1 MSVHLGNLAADFK
14 AGRRNFPI
22 GGGRAHNAPMLPR
35 LIAIAVAIL
44 AALPARADQT
54 DARLPGLFE
63 RLRAADPPT
72 AAFLREEIWEIW
84 FAADEPEVDQLMAL
98 GDAAMASGQLRMAVA
113 MFDAVIERR
122 PDFAEG
128 WNRRAT
134 AYYML
139 GAYERSEA
147 DVARVLQLEPRHF
160 GALSGLGLIH
170 TARERFDAAIAAYER
185 ALAVDPNLPG
195 ARINLDTLRRR
206 QGRGI

>member
-1 MSVHLGNLAADFK
+1 MRPLLVALAILLAAP
-14 AGRRNFPI
+14 A
-22 GGGRAHNAPMLPR
+22 
-35 LIAIAVAIL
+35 
-44 AALPARADQT
+44 ARADQN
-54 DARLPGLFE
+54 DARLPALFE
-63 RLRAADPPT
+63 RLRGADPATAAD
-72 AAFLREEIWEIW
+72 LREQIWEIW
-84 FAADEPEVDQLMAL
+84 FAAEESEVDQLMTL
-98 GDAAMASGQLRMAVA
+98 GEAAMASGQLRMAVA

-139 GAYERSEA
+139 GAYAQSEA

-160 GALSGLGLIH
+160 GALSGLGLIN
-170 TARERFDAAIAAYER
+170 TARERYDAAIAAYER

>member
-1 MSVHLGNLAADFK
+1 MTARLLAACC
-14 AGRRNFPI
+14 
-22 GGGRAHNAPMLPR
+22 
-35 LIAIAVAIL
+35 AILAVL
-44 AALPARADQT
+44 AALPAQADQN
-54 DARLPGLFE
+54 DGRLPALFE
-63 RLRAADPPT
+63 QLRGADAAS
-72 AAFLREEIWEIW
+72 AANLRERIWDIW
-84 FAADEPEVDQLMAL
+84 FAAGEQEVDQLMEM
-98 GDAAMASGQLRMAVA
+98 GEAAMGSGQLRMALA
-113 MFDAVIERR
+113 LFDAVIERR

-160 GALSGLGLIH
+160 GALSGLGLIN
-170 TARERFDAAIAAYER
+170 TARERYDAAIAAYER

>member
-1 MSVHLGNLAADFK
+1 MIVRLFAALF
-14 AGRRNFPI
+14 
-22 GGGRAHNAPMLPR
+22 
-35 LIAIAVAIL
+35 AIL
-44 AALPARADQT
+44 VALPAALPARADQN
-54 DARLPGLFE
+54 DARLPALFE
-63 RLRAADPPT
+63 QLRGADAAT
-72 AAFLREEIWEIW
+72 AAELREQIWEIW
-84 FAADEPEVDQLMAL
+84 FSAGEPEVDQLMEM
-98 GDAAMASGQLRMAVA
+98 GEVAMDSGQLRMAIA

-139 GAYERSEA
+139 GAFERSEA

-160 GALSGLGLIH
+160 GALSGLGLIN
-170 TARERFDAAIAAYER
+170 TAQERYDAAIAAYER